1 MTQGFEITPRKRP
14 TQARAQA
21 TFDALVEACAR
32 LLPEF
37 GYERLTTNA
46 ISERAGVGIGSLY
59 EYFPSKDAIIA
70 QVVERL
76 VERVMTRLGEE
87 LATILAARSGR
98 LPEDEVERWIERIYA
113 TIERERALV
122 AVLVQQVPYLR
133 QLESVRDLPATL
145 LAFSERARS
154 AAGVELK
161 QPSAALLLINNL
173 VATTIMQVVLGPDEG
188 APRLPGMALDG
199 AHGGV
204 TKAELIEMLGAHVSE
219 LLAAG
224 AASPRQPT

>member
-32 LLPEF
+32 LLPEL

-46 ISERAGVGIGSLY
+46 IGERAGVGIGSLY
-59 EYFPSKDAIIA
+59 EYFPGKDAIIA

-87 LATILAARSGR
+87 LATILAARSG
-98 LPEDEVERWIERIYA
+98 DEVERWIERIYA

-122 AVLVQQVPYLR
+122 AVLMQQVPYLR
-133 QLESVRDLPATL
+133 RLEAVRDLPATL

-188 APRLPGMALDG
+188 APRLPGMALD
-199 AHGGV
+199 AARGGV
-204 TKAELIEMLGAHVSE
+204 TKAELIEMLSAHVSE
-219 LLAAG
+219 LLSAG
-224 AASPRQPT
+224 SPSPRQPS

>member
-32 LLPEF
+32 LLPEL

-59 EYFPSKDAIIA
+59 EYFPGKDAIIA

-87 LATILAARSGR
+87 LATILAARTG
-98 LPEDEVERWIERIYA
+98 DQVERWIERIYA

-133 QLESVRDLPATL
+133 QLDAVRDLPATL

-188 APRLPGMALDG
+188 APRLPGMALDS

-224 AASPRQPT
+224 ASSPRQPT

>member
-21 TFDALVEACAR
+21 TFEALVEACAR
-32 LLPEF
+32 LLPEL

-46 ISERAGVGIGSLY
+46 VAERAGVGIGSLY
-59 EYFPSKDAIIA
+59 EYFPGKDALIA
-70 QVVERL
+70 LVVERL
-76 VERVMTRLGEE
+76 VERVMGRLGQE
-87 LATILAARSGR
+87 LEAILAARADGA
-98 LPEDEVERWIERIYA
+98 PERGNEEVERWIARVYA
-113 TIERERALV
+113 TVETERPLV

-133 QLESVRDLPATL
+133 QLNAVRDLPATL

-154 AAGVELK
+154 AAGVELR

-173 VATTIMQVVLGPDEG
+173 VATTIMQVVLGPGEG
-188 APRLPGMALDG
+188 ASRDVLDA

-204 TKAELIEMLGAHVSE
+204 SKAELIEMLSAHVSE
-219 LLAAG
+219 LLASG
-224 AASPRQPT
+224 APSPREPS

>member
-32 LLPEF
+32 LLPEH

-59 EYFPSKDAIIA
+59 EYFPGKDAIIA
-70 QVVERL
+70 LVVERL
-76 VERVMTRLGEE
+76 VERVMTRLGQE
-87 LATILAARSGR
+87 LATILAARSG
-98 LPEDEVERWIERIYA
+98 DEVERWIERIYA

-133 QLESVRDLPATL
+133 QLDAVRDLPATL
-145 LAFSERARS
+145 LAFSEGARS

-188 APRLPGMALDG
+188 APREALDA

-204 TKAELIEMLGAHVSE
+204 SKAELIEMLGAHVSE
-219 LLAAG
+219 LLSAG
-224 AASPRQPT
+224 APGSRPRT